1 MKALVLHGI
10 RDLRVEDW
18 PEPEPGPGQVKV
30 GVRAVGICGSD
41 VHYYKHGRI
50 GNQVVERPQIVG
62 HEGAGE
68 VLEVGPG
75 VEGLEVGRRVAV
87 EPSRYCGECEWCL
100 ADKPNVCPAVE
111 FRSTPPCDGL
121 VCEAVILQPQQCV
134 PIPDSMTFEEAAML
148 EPLQV
153 TVHAANV
160 IGPGPG
166 ETVTVV
172 GAGTIG
178 LGCLAMARLAG
189 AKRIIV
195 TDRLDYRLA
204 FAKARGADDVVNAET
219 TDPVEAVMALTDGR
233 GTDVVFECTNSAA
246 GAPQAYDVAAV
257 CGRVGMV
264 GIPEED
270 QIVLDAHDY
279 RRKELCVRYVR
290 RSRHAAERAI
300 SLVASGDVDVASWI
314 THRVGLEEAP
324 KTFEMVA
331 DYADGVLKAMVVPGE

>member
-1 MKALVLHGI
+1 MKALVLHGS
-10 RDLRVEDW
+10 RDLRVEDL
-18 PEPEPGPGQVKV
+18 PEPEVGPGQVKV

-41 VHYYKHGRI
+41 VHYFKHGRI
-50 GNQVVERPQIVG
+50 GNQVVEKPQIAG

-68 VLEVGPG
+68 IVEVGPG
-75 VEGLEVGRRVAV
+75 VEGLEVGLRVAV
-87 EPSRYCGECEWCL
+87 EPSRTCGQCEWCL

-111 FRSTPPCDGL
+111 FRSTPPLDGL
-121 VCEAVILQPQQCV
+121 MCEAVVLEPQQCV
-134 PIPDSMTFEEAAML
+134 PIPDQMTFEEAAML

-160 IGPGPG
+160 IGVGRG

-178 LGCLAMARLAG
+178 LGCIQMARIAG
-189 AKRIIV
+189 AERIIV

-204 FAKARGADDVVNAET
+204 LARQHGADEVVNVET
-219 TDPVEAVMALTDGR
+219 DDPVEAVMRLTDGR

-246 GAPQAYDVAAV
+246 GAPQAYDVATV
-257 CGRVGMV
+257 CGRVALV

-270 QIVLDAHDY
+270 QIVLDAHEY
-279 RRKELCVRYVR
+279 RRKELTVRYVR

-300 SLVASGDVDVASWI
+300 ALVTGGQLDVATWI
-314 THRVGLEEAP
+314 THRVGLEDAP
-324 KTFEMVA
+324 KAFETVA
-331 DYADGVLKAMVVPGE
+331 AYADGVLKAMVVPGE